1 MATLLI
7 SFSYQPAVLQCFC
20 CLSPSR
26 KRGSRNNYTN
36 LMPHCSLSPEQIEVE
51 KRKYECPMGIRT
63 HYKSLLSA
71 LVPCELSQTY
81 RIDILINILDNN
93 NHRTKIKEHPRY
105 FCKSERKWNLY
116 CINVNDNSHL
126 SFRNLITNSRFFP
139 QKNMESLKHLCI
151 KGFAYLTW
159 KTI

>member
-1 MATLLI
+1 MVLNSKQKSFFFIENQQFTTVSVTLNEFVVQINSRYFKKGILVGSMATLLI

-71 LVPCELSQTY
+71 WFLVNHPK
-81 RIDILINILDNN
+81 LIGSI
-93 NHRTKIKEHPRY
+93 
-105 FCKSERKWNLY
+105 F
-116 CINVNDNSHL
+116 
-126 SFRNLITNSRFFP
+126 
-139 QKNMESLKHLCI
+139 
-151 KGFAYLTW
+151 
-159 KTI
+159 

>member
-1 MATLLI
+1 MNLSCKSIPVILKRVVVGSMATLFI

-36 LMPHCSLSPEQIEVE
+36 LMLHCSLSPEEIEVE

-71 LVPCELSQTY
+71 WFLVNYPKLTGSIFSHATFAKAKGNETVLMLTTTVIY
-81 RIDILINILDNN
+81 
-93 NHRTKIKEHPRY
+93 H
-105 FCKSERKWNLY
+105 SET
-116 CINVNDNSHL
+116 S
-126 SFRNLITNSRFFP
+126 
-139 QKNMESLKHLCI
+139 
-151 KGFAYLTW
+151 
-159 KTI
+159 